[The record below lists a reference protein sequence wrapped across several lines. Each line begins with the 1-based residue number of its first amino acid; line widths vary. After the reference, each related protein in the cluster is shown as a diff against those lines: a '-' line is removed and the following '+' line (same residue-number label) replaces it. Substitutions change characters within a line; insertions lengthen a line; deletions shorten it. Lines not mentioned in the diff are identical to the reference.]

1 MKIAD
6 PSHIWLK
13 FLDQD
18 VRKSSGI
25 EGLHLVV

>member
-6 PSHIWLK
+6 LGYIWLK

-25 EGLHLVV
+25 EGLHLEV